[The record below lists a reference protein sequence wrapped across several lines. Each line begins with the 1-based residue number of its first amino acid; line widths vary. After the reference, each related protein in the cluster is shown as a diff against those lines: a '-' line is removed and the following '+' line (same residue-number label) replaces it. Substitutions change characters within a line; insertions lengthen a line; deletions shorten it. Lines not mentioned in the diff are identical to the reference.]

1 MVHGNFY
8 HRALGIT
15 RKMFIAFC
23 GRFYGRRREQSQ
35 FCLRG
40 RVHIVHNL
48 MMTSLTVT
56 AMVGC
61 CSAGIVD
68 HAEDVLS
75 LVLSML
81 SNFELFHSP
90 RVLHPAQPGMVPS
103 IN

>member
-8 HRALGIT
+8 YRALGIT
-15 RKMFIAFC
+15 RKIFIAFC
-23 GRFYGRRREQSQ
+23 DRFYGRRREQSQ

-40 RVHIVHNL
+40 YVYIVHSL

-61 CSAGIVD
+61 CSAGIDD

-81 SNFELFHSP
+81 SNLELFHSP
-90 RVLHPAQPGMVPS
+90 KVLHPARPGVVPS